1 MPKKAAIA
9 AVETDEVRP
18 GSVSTSFQSKIA
30 AIVETA
36 TDMFN
41 VEGAGAVSLNAIAL
55 RVGISRATLYH
66 YVADRS
72 DLLFQCYRRSCEM
85 DADLL
90 AKTGGTRRG
99 LDQLLDYVRRSLDPE
114 RRKPAAINDLAI
126 LSQSQRTAILD
137 AQQRNF
143 SELLQMVQRGVADG
157 SIRDCNEVIVARAVA
172 GIVAY
177 APISSP
183 FNTPQDKAADAD
195 AVADFISFGTAS
207 DPSSAVQCSVDIS
220 EFSKLNEIRFDRSSR
235 SAMRVE
241 QILMTASRLFNQ
253 RGAHG
258 VTLDEIAQELGAT
271 RGAFYHYL
279 DDKKQLI
286 RLCLTRAFDLYE
298 GFFDAAAVHG
308 RTGQEGASIVTH
320 LNVQAQASGLCP
332 LVPWIGLEVMSAAQR
347 QKQFQRMRG
356 LLARTVDLAERGIAD
371 GTRRQHDT
379 QSIARVRP
387 GAYLWI
393 PQWFD
398 ANEGHSPRRL
408 ADEIMILFHRGLVNF

>member
-1 MPKKAAIA
+1 MTKKATVA
-9 AVETDEVRP
+9 AVEIDDIGAGP
-18 GSVSTSFQSKIA
+18 PSTSFQSKLA

-36 TDMFN
+36 TEMFN
-41 VEGAGAVSLNAIAL
+41 LEGAGAVSLNAIAL
-55 RVGISRATLYH
+55 RVGIGRATLYH
-66 YVADRS
+66 YVSDRS
-72 DLLFQCYRRSCEM
+72 DLLFHCYQRSCEM
-85 DADLL
+85 DAGLL
-90 AKTGGTRRG
+90 AKAGASQNG

-114 RRKPAAINDLAI
+114 RRKPSAINDLAI
-126 LSQSQRTAILD
+126 LSPNQRATIL
-137 AQQRNF
+137 AFQRRNF
-143 SELLQMVQRGVADG
+143 SQLYTMVRRGIVDG
-157 SIRDCNEVIVARAVA
+157 SIRRCNEVIVARAIA

-183 FNTPQDKAADAD
+183 FNTALDKPADPD

-207 DPSSAVQCSVDIS
+207 DPTSIVQCSVDIS
-220 EFSKLNEIRFDRSSR
+220 EFSKLNAIRFDRSSR
-235 SAMRVE
+235 SATRVE

-308 RTGQEGASIVTH
+308 RTGQESASIVTH
-320 LNVQAQASGLCP
+320 LNAQAQASGLCP

-356 LLARTVDLAERGIAD
+356 LLARTVGLAERGIAD

-398 ANEGHSPRRL
+398 VNDGHSPRRL
-408 ADEIMILFHRGLVNF
+408 ADEIMTLFHRGLANS